1 MRIAILGSGTAE
13 REALP
18 AAIAALAAPPF
29 EPVLINT
36 RVSAFAFT
44 QADRALVDLVHLD
57 AAIGA
62 EQDGFD
68 AVFVN
73 TFADYGL
80 AAMKSALRIP
90 VVGAGEAGLQL
101 ASLLGERFAVVT
113 IWPRSLDHIYRDR
126 LRDTGTQARCAGV
139 VYVSAEEELAR
150 LGSGDDVMARLHR
163 NDAAMLDR
171 VVAACGHATAELGAD
186 TIVLGCTCMAPVLE
200 SLRARIAAPVV
211 ECARA
216 GYLATETLLR
226 HGLRQSKLAYA
237 APSAAAMVRVRALVD
252 SGISGAEVQDAE
264 AAQCP
269 VCLPD
274 ASDQVQA
281 Q

>member
-1 MRIAILGSGTAE
+1 MKIAILGTGTAE
-13 REALP
+13 RKALP
-18 AAIAALAAPPF
+18 AAITALAAPAF

-36 RVSAFAFT
+36 RISAFAYT
-44 QADRALVDLVHLD
+44 QADRALVDLAHLD

-62 EQDGFD
+62 QQDGFD

-101 ASLLGERFAVVT
+101 ASLLGERFAIITV
-113 IWPRSLDHIYRDR
+113 WPRSLDHIYRDR

-139 VYVSAEEELAR
+139 VYVSGEDELAR
-150 LGSGDDVMARLHR
+150 LGSGDDVMSRLHR
-163 NDAAMLDR
+163 NDASMLDR
-171 VVAACGHATAELGAD
+171 LVAACSHATSALGAD

-200 SLRARIAAPVV
+200 SLRERIAAPVV
-211 ECARA
+211 ECSRA

-226 HGLRQSKLAYA
+226 HGLAHSKLAYA
-237 APSAAAMVRVRALVD
+237 EPSAAALARVRALID
-252 SGISGAEVQDAE
+252 SGISGVQPEDE
-264 AAQCP
+264 ECS

-274 ASDQVQA
+274 ASDQIQA
-281 Q
+281 H